1 MAQSPYCD
9 TATASRDFSRFKNT
23 EPQRYILPDTV
34 KLMGREVCV
43 QYIDKEYMSSMGMY
57 IEKKNLIQID
67 NSMHPAI
74 QERTLIHEVVHAI
87 LIDLGEQE
95 LNNSEGFVERLAN
108 MVHLF
113 IKENKEIIV

>member
-1 MAQSPYCD
+1 MN
-9 TATASRDFSRFKNT
+9 RDRLSGISNQVGDLVYK
-23 EPQRYILPDTV
+23 EPQRYILPDGV
-34 KLMGREVCV
+34 KLMGREIKIE
-43 QYIDKEYMSSMGMY
+43 YIDKEHMSSMGMY

-67 NSMHPAI
+67 NSMHQAI

-95 LNNSEGFVERLAN
+95 LNNNEGFVERLAN

-113 IKENKEIIV
+113 IKDNKKIIV

>member
-1 MAQSPYCD
+1 MNRNKLSGLTYSD
-9 TATASRDFSRFKNT
+9 GDFVYK
-23 EPQRYILPDTV
+23 EPQRYILPDSI
-34 KLMGREVCV
+34 KLMGREV
-43 QYIDKEYMSSMGMY
+43 QIEYIDKEYMSSMGMY

-67 NSMHPAI
+67 NSMHQAI

-95 LNNSEGFVERLAN
+95 LNNNEGFVERLAN

-113 IKENKEIIV
+113 IKDNKRIIV